1 MDVPDEPFQDVNV
14 SLMLTFWLTDRSLK
28 LINELGIFF
37 RLRRARNLLTTSFNC
52 SLVALPSFS
61 PSLRASSIPKP
72 LMSTNLRKLIVF
84 SGKT

>member
-37 RLRRARNLLTTSFNC
+37 RLNLLTTSFNC

-72 LMSTNLRKLIVF
+72 LMSTNLRNLIVFF

>member
-14 SLMLTFWLTDRSLK
+14 S
-28 LINELGIFF
+28 F

-61 PSLRASSIPKP
+61 PSLRASIIPKP

-84 SGKT
+84 SGKNMKKHKIIDIPCIPCISLYS